1 MKIKDPFR
9 LGLLAG
15 LGVLTAL
22 VIGGAVGQLSTILT
36 YVGASLFIA
45 LGLDPVV
52 SWLEQRRVPRS
63 LAIVIVLL
71 VALGAFAGIVFA
83 IVPVLVQQITVLVT
97 NMVEYLQS
105 VTTQQFVDNLQ
116 ALVPEDFFDVQAS
129 FDQLL
134 TFLTDPQ
141 NVATI
146 GGGVLAV
153 GVAVGNGV
161 FGTIVVIILTIYF
174 TSSLGSVKRSLY
186 RFVPLS
192 KRARFVDISEQ
203 VTESVGRWVAGQ
215 FTLAAVNGVLSF
227 VFLTVIGAE
236 LPVVFAFVAFL
247 GSLVPL
253 VGTISGSA
261 VIVLAQVALLPS
273 SPATWIT
280 AAIWYLVYMQV
291 EAYVLSPRIMNRAVE
306 VPGVLVVIAA
316 LVGGT
321 LLGVLGA
328 LVAIPVAASVLIVLR
343 EVVVPRQNTL

>member
-1 MKIKDPFR
+1 VKIKDPFR

-116 ALVPEDFFDVQAS
+116 ALVPEEFFDVQAS

>member
-22 VIGGAVGQLSTILT
+22 LIGGAVGQLSTILT

-52 SWLEQRRVPRS
+52 SWLEKRRVPRA

-71 VALGAFAGIVFA
+71 VAMGAFVGIVFA

-97 NMVEYLQS
+97 SLVEYLQS

-116 ALVPEDFFDVQAS
+116 ALVPEEFFDVQAT

-192 KRARFVDISEQ
+192 RRARFVDISEQ
-203 VTESVGRWVAGQ
+203 ITESVGRWVAGQ
-215 FTLAAVNGVLSF
+215 FTLATVNGVLSF
-227 VFLTVIGAE
+227 VFLTIIGAE

-261 VIVLAQVALLPS
+261 VIVLAQVALLPG

-291 EAYVLSPRIMNRAVE
+291 EAYVLSPRIMARAVE

-343 EVVVPRQNTL
+343 EVVVPRQNTR

>member
-71 VALGAFAGIVFA
+71 VALGAFAGVVFA

-116 ALVPEDFFDVQAS
+116 ALVPEEFFDVQAT

-343 EVVVPRQNTL
+343 EVVVPRQNTV

>member
-52 SWLEQRRVPRS
+52 SWLEARRVPRS
-63 LAIVIVLL
+63 LAIVIVLF
-71 VALGAFAGIVFA
+71 VALGAFAGVVFA

-97 NMVEYLQS
+97 NIVEYLQS

-116 ALVPEDFFDVQAS
+116 ALVPEEFFDVQAT

-227 VFLTVIGAE
+227 VFLTIIGAE

-280 AAIWYLVYMQV
+280 TAVWYLVYMQV

-343 EVVVPRQNTL
+343 EVVVPRQNTR

>member
-1 MKIKDPFR
+1 VKIKDPFR

-52 SWLEQRRVPRS
+52 SWLEARRVPRS

-97 NMVEYLQS
+97 NIVQYLQS

-116 ALVPEDFFDVQAS
+116 ALVPEEFFDVQAT

-280 AAIWYLVYMQV
+280 AAVWYLVYMQV

-343 EVVVPRQNTL
+343 EVVVPRQNTR

>member
-22 VIGGAVGQLSTILT
+22 LIGGAVGQLSTILT

-52 SWLEQRRVPRS
+52 SWLEKRRVPRA

-71 VALGAFAGIVFA
+71 VAMGAFVGIVFA

-97 NMVEYLQS
+97 SLVEYLQS

-116 ALVPEDFFDVQAS
+116 ALVPEDFFDVQAT

-192 KRARFVDISEQ
+192 RRARFVDISEQ
-203 VTESVGRWVAGQ
+203 ITESVGRWVAGQ
-215 FTLAAVNGVLSF
+215 FTLATVNGVLSF
-227 VFLTVIGAE
+227 VFLTIIGAE

-261 VIVLAQVALLPS
+261 VIVLAQVALLPG

-291 EAYVLSPRIMNRAVE
+291 EAYVLSPRIMARAVE

-343 EVVVPRQNTL
+343 EVVVPRQNTR

>member
-71 VALGAFAGIVFA
+71 VALGAFAGVVFA

-97 NMVEYLQS
+97 NIVEYLQS

-116 ALVPEDFFDVQAS
+116 ALVPEEFFDVQAT

-192 KRARFVDISEQ
+192 KRARFVDIAEQ

-227 VFLTVIGAE
+227 VFLTIIGAE

-261 VIVLAQVALLPS
+261 VIVLAQVALLPE

-343 EVVVPRQNTL
+343 EVVVPRQNTV

>member
-116 ALVPEDFFDVQAS
+116 ALVPEEFFDVQAS

>member
-52 SWLEQRRVPRS
+52 SWLEARRVPRS

-97 NMVEYLQS
+97 NIVQYLQS

-116 ALVPEDFFDVQAS
+116 ALVPEEFFDVQAT

-280 AAIWYLVYMQV
+280 AAVWYLVYMQV

-343 EVVVPRQNTL
+343 EVVVPRQNTR

>member
-1 MKIKDPFR
+1 VKIKDPFR

-22 VIGGAVGQLSTILT
+22 LIGGAVGQLSTILT

-52 SWLEQRRVPRS
+52 SWLEKRRVPRA

-71 VALGAFAGIVFA
+71 VAMGAFVGIVFA

-97 NMVEYLQS
+97 SLVEYLQS

-116 ALVPEDFFDVQAS
+116 ALVPEEFFDVQAT

-192 KRARFVDISEQ
+192 RRARFVDISEQ
-203 VTESVGRWVAGQ
+203 ITESVGRWVAGQ
-215 FTLAAVNGVLSF
+215 FTLATVNGVLSF
-227 VFLTVIGAE
+227 VFLTIIGAE

-261 VIVLAQVALLPS
+261 VIVLAQVALLPG

-291 EAYVLSPRIMNRAVE
+291 EAYVLSPRIMARAVE

-343 EVVVPRQNTL
+343 EVVVPRQNTR